1 MFLFSMLFKL
11 SVSLFISLYC
21 TMIAI
26 YKIAANFVYFTCS
39 RKTSRSGIVQACGGG
54 DTHDSVAQAGSRLD
68 TPQAAVDTP
77 NYDPNF
83 RGISV
88 PSSASCLWAKKYS
101 RRHLVSTGVSEC
113 RTRRYANS
121 LFII

>member
-1 MFLFSMLFKL
+1 MQSTKL
-11 SVSLFISLYC
+11 LQILYISP
-21 TMIAI
+21 AVE
-26 YKIAANFVYFTCS
+26 KQVD
-39 RKTSRSGIVQACGGG
+39 RSGIVQACGGG
-54 DTHDSVAQAGSRLD
+54 EEGVTNTHDSVAQAGSLLD

-88 PSSASCLWAKKYS
+88 LSPASCLRAKKYS

-121 LFII
+121 LFMM

>member
-1 MFLFSMLFKL
+1 MQSTKL
-11 SVSLFISLYC
+11 LQILYISP
-21 TMIAI
+21 AVE
-26 YKIAANFVYFTCS
+26 KQVD
-39 RKTSRSGIVQACGGG
+39 RSGIVQACGGG
-54 DTHDSVAQAGSRLD
+54 DTHDSVAQAGSLLD
-68 TPQAAVDTP
+68 TPEAAVDTP

-88 PSSASCLWAKKYS
+88 LSPASCLRAKKSS
-101 RRHLVSTGVSEC
+101 RRHIVSTGVSEC